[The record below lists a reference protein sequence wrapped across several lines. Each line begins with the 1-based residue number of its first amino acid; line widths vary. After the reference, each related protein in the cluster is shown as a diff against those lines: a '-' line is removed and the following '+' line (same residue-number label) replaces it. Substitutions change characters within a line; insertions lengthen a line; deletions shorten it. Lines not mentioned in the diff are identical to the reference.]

1 MFLYSSWLKTPLHIR
16 HKIAAEFGI
25 YKKGSIHVVD
35 NHVQND
41 GYLVSDIEENLTI
54 QTLQNYLATNY
65 NWQLRDFVASKDFSG
80 KATILLDELD
90 SHLDLEQQRYF
101 HTVFLPLLATKF
113 QVICISHS
121 VFALKHKDII
131 WLSEKIEY

>member
-1 MFLYSSWLKTPLHIR
+1 MLTLKLDNFK
-16 HKIAAEFGI
+16 HKLENHLAEF
-25 YKKGSIHVVD
+25 H
-35 NHVQND
+35 
-41 GYLVSDIEENLTI
+41 
-54 QTLQNYLATNY
+54 

-90 SHLDLEQQRYF
+90 SHLDLYQQKHF
-101 HTVFLPLLATKF
+101 HTTFLPLLATKF

-121 VFALKHKDII
+121 VFALKHENII

>member
-54 QTLQNYLATNY
+54 QTLQNYLETEEKDPATLWNM
-65 NWQLRDFVASKDFSG
+65 FVQEVENPRIKEAP
-80 KATILLDELD
+80 
-90 SHLDLEQQRYF
+90 
-101 HTVFLPLLATKF
+101 V
-113 QVICISHS
+113 S
-121 VFALKHKDII
+121 VPIEI
-131 WLSEKIEY
+131 LSEVEITSVKEEVKDVKTKKTK